1 MRVLLI
7 CSAGMS
13 TSLLV
18 RRMKE
23 DAKSRKIEAFVW
35 SCGSSE
41 YRAEIEKSDVILIGP
56 QMRFL
61 HTKIQEE
68 AKPRPVRVIDMMT
81 YGRMDGSSAIEMA
94 IQALKEKEH
103 E

>member
-1 MRVLLI
+1 MKVLLI

-23 DAKSRKIEAFVW
+23 EAKSRALDAYIW
-35 SCGSSE
+35 SCGSNE
-41 YRAEIEKSDVILIGP
+41 YKQEIEKSDVILIGP

-61 HTKIQEE
+61 HNKIQEE

-81 YGRMDGSSAIEMA
+81 YGRMDGSHAIEMA
-94 IQALKEKEH
+94 VQAMEESKK
-103 E
+103 